1 MAIIEPPRSFLHAGE
16 LPLRADSY
24 DPRGMS
30 FPEMQ
35 VDVDLRQCEFVG
47 VPAALWCAI
56 YLLLAKGN
64 GSECRLLVPQ
74 NMGVCIYLKSLGLFK
89 TLQDNG
95 IEADDRGID
104 ERSAPQ
110 LVLPLTRFDNES
122 QVDEITNNAL
132 ESLQDSGL
140 GASNLYSLV
149 SEIFA
154 ELAMN
159 AVQHADSSI
168 GAYGVIQFYI
178 SQNGERFVCGIADGG
193 IGIRRSLDRNP
204 THKEFIPYDWTAIE
218 YALREQVSGTEDSY
232 RGFGLFGVSEEMRN
246 PGRQLIIHSGIG
258 SLQVTEELE
267 SASHRTRLF
276 PGTLAYVSIPT

>member
-16 LPLRADSY
+16 LPVRADSH
-24 DPRGMS
+24 DPRVTVLPKM
-30 FPEMQ
+30 
-35 VDVDLRQCEFVG
+35 DVDLRQCEFVG
-47 VPAALWCAI
+47 VPAALWCAT
-56 YLLLAKGN
+56 YLLLAKAN
-64 GSECRLLVPQ
+64 GCECRLLVPQ
-74 NMGVCIYLKSLGLFK
+74 NMGVCIYLKSLGLFGA
-89 TLQDNG
+89 LQNNG
-95 IEADDRGID
+95 IEIDDRGIG
-104 ERSAPQ
+104 ERPASQ
-110 LVLPLTRFDNES
+110 LVLPLTRFDDEF
-122 QVDEITNNAL
+122 QVDKITNNAL
-132 ESLQDSGL
+132 ESLQESGL

-159 AVQHADSSI
+159 AVQHSESNI
-168 GAYGVIQFYI
+168 GAYGVIQFYS
-178 SQNGERFVCGIADGG
+178 SQHGERFVCGIADGG

-267 SASHRTRLF
+267 STSQRTRLF